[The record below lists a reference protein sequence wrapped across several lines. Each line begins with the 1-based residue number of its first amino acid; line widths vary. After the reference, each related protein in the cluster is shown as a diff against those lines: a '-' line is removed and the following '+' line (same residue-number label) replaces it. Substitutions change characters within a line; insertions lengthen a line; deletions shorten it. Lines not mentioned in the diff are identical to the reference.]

1 VPPLSTENPNAVG
14 ARPLQPMLWA
24 RTQTGDE
31 LLVPFTGLATV
42 MFDAKAAWAETTPE
56 ITARVER
63 MTRRRAGRTK
73 RFWENSMNFSY
84 GEFRCHIAFASVW
97 QQ

>member
-1 VPPLSTENPNAVG
+1 
-14 ARPLQPMLWA
+14 MLWA

-31 LLVPFTGLATV
+31 LEVPFTGLATV
-42 MFDAKAAWAETTPE
+42 MFAAKAACAETTPVS
-56 ITARVER
+56 TARVER
-63 MTRRRAGRTK
+63 MRRRWAGKTANF
-73 RFWENSMNFSY
+73 FWENSINFSY